1 MDWIRENKTLAT
13 LMGVFLAAALG
24 LGFVLVTSYSAY
36 AESRQR
42 FDNANNS
49 LAGMKSADLYPSQEN
64 LDKKKALV
72 GEYEKKVT
80 DLGRVLLLLQPTVEP
95 ISETDFQAKLKTK
108 IAEVRTKAGKVT
120 QLPGD
125 FALGFS
131 EYTASLPKSAA
142 IAKELADYLDASE
155 AVVNTLIDAGVDS
168 VESFERSQLG
178 SESGEAA
185 AVAAP
190 PPPPPPSR
198 PGMPAP
204 RPRLPQKPSVA
215 PKEVAKMVERR
226 TLTITLTSDQ
236 GSLQTVLNQLAS
248 PSKMPHFTAIRL
260 MRIENEKN
268 EGPMRAMVAQEL
280 SRNQTPPPEEGSD
293 QVVVSPD
300 GTAEAAPAGPEVL
313 AAPKPANK
321 DAVGVLGQEK
331 LKVYL
336 EIDLIKFITT
346 ENEVADGAAAK

>member
-72 GEYEKKVT
+72 DEYEKKVT
-80 DLGRVLLLLQPTVEP
+80 DLSRVLLLLQPAVEP

-108 IAEVRTKAGKVT
+108 IAEVRTKAGKIT

-142 IAKELADYLDASE
+142 IAKELSDYLDASE

-168 VESFERSQLG
+168 VESFERSQLS

-185 AVAAP
+185 APA

-204 RPRLPQKPSVA
+204 RPGMPQKPGVA

-226 TLTITLTSDQ
+226 TLTITLTADQ
-236 GSLQTVLNQLAS
+236 GAVQTVLNQLAS

-260 MRIENEKN
+260 MRTENEKN
-268 EGPMRAMVAQEL
+268 EGPMRATVAQEL
-280 SRNQTPPPEEGSD
+280 SRNQTPPPEEGFE

-313 AAPKPANK
+313 TAPKPANK

-336 EIDLIKFITT
+336 EIDLIKFINTAD
-346 ENEVADGAAAK
+346 NEVADAAAAK